1 MIFAQLV
8 PGESKK
14 VSMLERLVL
23 PEYITDDVW
32 QYLIK

>member
-14 VSMLERLVL
+14 VPTLERLVL
-23 PEYITDDVW
+23 PEYITDDVL
-32 QYLIK
+32 QYLIQ